1 MSPEDRRQ
9 AIISATT
16 DLVLEHGPAATTRQI
31 ADACGIAEGTLF
43 RVFES
48 KDDILAA
55 VVEQLLD
62 PKFVIDEIEAV
73 VPTAAAADTVRA
85 LAAVIRESTTRIRS
99 VMMALHSA
107 QTDTDR
113 RGNHGPRDKNK
124 FFDDQAAIGEA
135 MAHVLSAHSEELR
148 VDPGTAAAFIRMTV
162 FAGNLPMVSHPT
174 DPQVFTDLL
183 VHALVKEPACSIT
196 Q

>member
-1 MSPEDRRQ
+1 MAPEDRRQ
-9 AIISATT
+9 AIIEATT
-16 DLVLEHGPAATTRQI
+16 ALVLEHGPAASTRQI

-62 PKFVIDEIEAV
+62 PKFVIAEVEAIL
-73 VPTAAAADTVRA
+73 PTESAAETVRA
-85 LAAVIRESTTRIRS
+85 LAAVIGESTTRIRS
-99 VMMALHSA
+99 VMMALHTA
-107 QTDTDR
+107 QNDTDR
-113 RGNHGPRDKNK
+113 RGNHGPRDKSK
-124 FFDDQAAIGEA
+124 FLDDQAAIGQA
-135 MAHVLSAHSEELR
+135 MARVLSPHHAELR
-148 VDPGTAAAFIRMTV
+148 VDPETSAAFLRTTI
-162 FAGNLPMVSHPT
+162 FAGNLPVVSQPT
-174 DPQVFTDLL
+174 DPHVFTDLL